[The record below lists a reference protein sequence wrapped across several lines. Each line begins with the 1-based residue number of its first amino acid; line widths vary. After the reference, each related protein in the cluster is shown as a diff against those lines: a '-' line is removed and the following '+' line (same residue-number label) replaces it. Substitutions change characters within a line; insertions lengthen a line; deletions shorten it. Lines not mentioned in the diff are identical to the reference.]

1 MEEKLIIRLSNN
13 LGNQM
18 FMFAAGY
25 ATSKLMNRKFYFDN
39 LSSYKSKKNIYTYA
53 LDSFQ
58 IPSDITSTHDVFTKL
73 SGYIRRKIK
82 KKIDPFLK
90 KRSFILEKYNE
101 NKETQFSKIN
111 INQIFNSTIYMEGYF
126 ESEKYFSK
134 YRSDIT
140 NFFTPKKKLIFQN
153 NKYFQDIQKNE
164 SVSFCIRQDRFSEKY
179 RNISNF
185 DRDKSTTFLKEQVSF
200 IFNAIKYFKDRLN
213 SPSFYLWSNNFKNL
227 KEIFKNH
234 EITFIDNSDIT
245 DKLEKMHLDLYLMTK
260 CKHYAVIP
268 SSFNWWGAWL
278 SNSNN
283 KLVIRPK
290 ADYFKHLQVKN
301 RDYWPDDWTIL

>member
-53 LDSFQ
+53 LDGFQ
-58 IPSDITSTHDVFTKL
+58 IPKDITSTNDVFVKF

-90 KRSFILEKYNE
+90 KKSFILEKYHE

-111 INQIFNSTIYMEGYF
+111 TNQIFNNTIYMEGYF
-126 ESEKYFSK
+126 ESEKYFSQYK
-134 YRSDIT
+134 SDLI

-153 NKYFQDIQKNE
+153 NKYLHDIQKNE

-179 RNISNF
+179 RNISKF
-185 DRDKSTTFLKEQVSF
+185 DRDKSTIFLKEQVSF
-200 IFNAIKYFKDRLN
+200 IFNAIKYFKNRLN

-227 KEIFKNH
+227 EEIFKDH

-245 DKLEKMHLDLYLMTK
+245 DNLEKMHLDLYLMTK

-278 SNSNN
+278 SNNTN

-301 RDYWPDDWTIL
+301 RDYWPDDWTSL